1 MELHKVVAL
10 LGVPARAA
18 MAWALVGG
26 DALPA
31 SELAYRAGVPPQ
43 TASHHLAR
51 MVDCLRWNAVYA
63 TATIVWP
70 VRRWPKSWRV
80 CWHYPAR
87 RSSRIAQTAPQWIHC
102 AKHGVV
108 TIIWLGVLRSPWQ
121 IPYGATGG

>member
-31 SELAYRAGVPPQ
+31 GELAYRAGVPPQ

-51 MVDCLRWNAVYA
+51 MVD
-63 TATIVWP
+63 
-70 VRRWPKSWRV
+70 
-80 CWHYPAR
+80 
-87 RSSRIAQTAPQWIHC
+87 
-102 AKHGVV
+102 
-108 TIIWLGVLRSPWQ
+108 
-121 IPYGATGG
+121 GGLLE